1 MENLPETP
9 TVKSWINGSPANT
22 NIYSPHSSM
31 YGYAWRRHR
40 QYLQC
45 RRPGHL
51 LVRAPLQG
59 DLMFLVRLDSRQR
72 LQVITRLSC
81 EPEVSLTGDM
91 LETSQGEDATSEVAS
106 WPLACAS
113 DSSHSAHTSVYVRT
127 IFFTRRGRRFPRPA
141 RVNIDLD
148 TLVVATTAQNGK
160 TVTTRQQQGMWAR
173 ECMRMFFKHTRAW
186 I

>member
-1 MENLPETP
+1 MEDLPETP

-40 QYLQC
+40 QYLQR
-45 RRPGHL
+45 RRPGSL
-51 LVRAPLQG
+51 LVRVPPQS

-72 LQVITRLSC
+72 LQVITRLFC

-106 WPLACAS
+106 WPLALCERFFSLGAYS
-113 DSSHSAHTSVYVRT
+113 GVRLNSFFHKTRQALSSPGSSHCTS
-127 IFFTRRGRRFPRPA
+127 
-141 RVNIDLD
+141 
-148 TLVVATTAQNGK
+148 
-160 TVTTRQQQGMWAR
+160 
-173 ECMRMFFKHTRAW
+173 
-186 I
+186 